1 MTTQINSTTLKTDTA
16 GARTVVDSL
25 MKKYKEAVAKVSAIH
40 GARERWLF
48 KLTAMMP

>member
-25 MKKYKEAVAKVSAIH
+25 MKKYKRQSQK
-40 GARERWLF
+40 
-48 KLTAMMP
+48 